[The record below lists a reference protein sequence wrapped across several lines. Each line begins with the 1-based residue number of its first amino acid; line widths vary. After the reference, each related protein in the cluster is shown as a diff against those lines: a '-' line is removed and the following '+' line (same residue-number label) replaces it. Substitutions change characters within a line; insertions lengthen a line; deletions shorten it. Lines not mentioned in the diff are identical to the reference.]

1 VPVNAWSCGV
11 TCDNAVVTV
20 LGISVQ
26 RGFEPRPAGAPAR
39 DHCAVPFS
47 TAGDRIRPGA
57 ATNPVSIL
65 FFLKKEKNQKKNF
78 GAKLRFAYIFLGR
91 TPED

>member
-1 VPVNAWSCGV
+1 
-11 TCDNAVVTV
+11 
-20 LGISVQ
+20 
-26 RGFEPRPAGAPAR
+26 
-39 DHCAVPFS
+39 VPFS

-78 GAKLRFAYIFLGR
+78 GAKLRFACIFLGR